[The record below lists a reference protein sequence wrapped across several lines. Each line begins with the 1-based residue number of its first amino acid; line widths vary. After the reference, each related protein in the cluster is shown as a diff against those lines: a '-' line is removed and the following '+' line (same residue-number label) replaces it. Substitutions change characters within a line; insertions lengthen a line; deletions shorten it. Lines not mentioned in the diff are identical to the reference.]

1 MRYMR
6 MYSAVYVGRKTKLE
20 REFYFGYIQAWVE
33 NDKAEYLDTI
43 ERMSGEWR
51 KKILA
56 TLRKAE
62 LIEM

>member
-20 REFYFGYIQAWVE
+20 RELWVE

-51 KKILA
+51 RKILA
-56 TLRKAE
+56 ALRKAE
-62 LIEM
+62 LIDM